1 MATDPEHAVGQLVPR
16 IQGVDVPADGGAG
29 ITKGSHTQTDGIEH
43 RNAHTHHR
51 HHRYAEQQEHGH
63 EIGKDGLRDARA
75 KRLIAQANRYHG
87 TGMQHLAKL
96 VDHHLPGGEDA
107 HALHAATRRAS
118 TGTHQ
123 GDKQQGNPRTGVPLL
138 EILRGEARGRAERG
152 HLESG
157 CTETVLDAKAIN
169 HVEANCTINR
179 KEKENTGVKPDFCI
193 APNFTE
199 TALDDQ
205 QIKER
210 EVDSAGRHKYYLD
223 VFYQGRLKI
232 GHAVLMGAESAR

>member
-1 MATDPEHAVGQLVPR
+1 
-16 IQGVDVPADGGAG
+16 
-29 ITKGSHTQTDGIEH
+29 
-43 RNAHTHHR
+43 
-51 HHRYAEQQEHGH
+51 
-63 EIGKDGLRDARA
+63 
-75 KRLIAQANRYHG
+75 
-87 TGMQHLAKL
+87 MQHLAKL
-96 VDHHLPGGEDA
+96 IGHQLPSRQDA
-107 HALHAATRRAS
+107 HALDTATRGACTS
-118 TGTHQ
+118 TYQ
-123 GDKQQGNPRTGVPLL
+123 RDEEQGNPRTGVPLL

-157 CTETVLDAKAIN
+157 CTETVLDAKAID

-179 KEKENTGVKPDFCI
+179 KEKENPGVKPDFCI